1 MHPRLHSEGPRTP
14 SKRESESLDST
25 VTDTAESL
33 TSSIVFVFVLLEIHA
48 INEVPDKNI
57 LSVYKQTI
65 NGRVI
70 LSTASKKDRQTD
82 SIAKPIWLFTDQF
95 NLNYFHFGCV
105 SNVAELLTSFRFI
118 LLKIFY
124 RCYCLLLF
132 FLLAWCWIHPHFR
145 NCDRL
150 HPLYRCWFHLY
161 LSLSI
166 PLLSLPAEEK
176 KNVSYWRLIHLGRRR
191 SIYPLTSYWI
201 PSALV
206 Q

>member
-1 MHPRLHSEGPRTP
+1 MNQLFSQVRPLATAAGRCHLEDVLIFCCMHPRLHSEGPRTP

-82 SIAKPIWLFTDQF
+82 SIAKPI
-95 NLNYFHFGCV
+95 
-105 SNVAELLTSFRFI
+105 
-118 LLKIFY
+118 
-124 RCYCLLLF
+124 
-132 FLLAWCWIHPHFR
+132 
-145 NCDRL
+145 
-150 HPLYRCWFHLY
+150 
-161 LSLSI
+161 
-166 PLLSLPAEEK
+166 
-176 KNVSYWRLIHLGRRR
+176 
-191 SIYPLTSYWI
+191 
-201 PSALV
+201 
-206 Q
+206 